1 MLTAFIQHTGDS
13 LKRPSKNQKAK
24 MKKPKYDNDQAVNI
38 EMNQHVS
45 VPCSLKYLV
54 SFSKRAANKGGPGV
68 HSQKL
73 ELLRHTLEGHQ

>member
-1 MLTAFIQHTGDS
+1 MLTAFIQHTRDS
-13 LKRPSKNQKAK
+13 LKGPSKNQKAK
-24 MKKPKYDNDQAVNI
+24 MKKPKDDNDQAVNI

-73 ELLRHTLEGHQ
+73 ELLRHTLEGH